1 MAKRL
6 GLKLR
11 MYSLYETGKYDK
23 SEGDVRRENLLLK
36 LTNLG
41 KPVDN
46 SQAEPSNKPETG
58 ALGYLIEQLKAKDEL
73 ITQLANR
80 IDVLSDHIIFLTG
93 SGDREAK
100 PVRKPIVT

>member
-6 GLKLR
+6 GLKIR

-36 LTNLG
+36 LANLD
-41 KPVDN
+41 KPVDK
-46 SQAEPSNKPETG
+46 SQGESTNKPVLNPLDFL
-58 ALGYLIEQLKAKDEL
+58 AEQLKAKDEL

-80 IDVLSDHIIFLTG
+80 IDVLTDHIIFLTG
-93 SGDREAK
+93 SGDRDAK
-100 PVRKPIVT
+100 PVRKPIPT